1 MADPTLEGL
10 LSHYQSLGITVSTR
24 RTYKAGVKAL
34 HKFCAEYATVPL
46 PVSTLTLQYFCCYMA
61 RQVSYKIIT
70 VYLAGIRLEHL
81 EKDFQDPTK
90 DELLHLLCTGIKRS
104 QGAPTRTRLPII
116 INVLQ
121 ILKLQLRRDPSF
133 SPLEKYAL
141 GSIHN
146 GLVWVLESQ

>member
-1 MADPTLEGL
+1 
-10 LSHYQSLGITVSTR
+10 
-24 RTYKAGVKAL
+24 
-34 HKFCAEYATVPL
+34 
-46 PVSTLTLQYFCCYMA
+46 MA
-61 RQVSYKIIT
+61 RQVLYKIIK
-70 VYLAGIRLEHL
+70 VYLAGIRLEHP

-104 QGAPTRTRLPII
+104 QGAPTRTRLPIT

-121 ILKLQLRRDPSF
+121 ILKLQLCRDPSF